1 MRPNVA
7 SPIFRRRSRQVKP
20 AQTRR
25 LNGLAIQLCGLFW
38 LFGCATVA
46 QNATPGWVSDSG
58 ISSRYPRES
67 HVVGYQWSSGD
78 GALERAKQGA
88 VADLGRQISVRIQSE
103 LTDQSEEIDG
113 KYGYKLDAVTRSTSD
128 VKLTDVRYELYRKRG
143 TIHALAVVHRATAAR
158 TRRLERD
165 KAVSDLTM
173 CMDAAGL
180 EKASQRRA
188 RALRIYESCRRSL
201 AEALQH
207 ESVAIALTGNLRSGE
222 IMQQLMAQSRTIDH
236 EIDLLASGPAS
247 SIEDA
252 ADALVLQLTRQ
263 GVTTA
268 DRLIV
273 SPFSYGS
280 TNFSSSLGK
289 QLAIELEESFARSN
303 RNAEQKAHPRELY
316 ARGVYY
322 EFEGNVRVSVTTIE
336 AQSGLLTAGAEV
348 RFPIS
353 SIPPH
358 LELRAINFE
367 AALEKERVLSRG
379 ESISGDLKIK
389 VWTDRGYRSVVYS
402 ENEELRL
409 YLRVNRP
416 AWVRLLYTL
425 ANGEVI
431 LLEDDYF
438 LDSPNVNVDFEYPTR
453 FEIAPPFGI
462 ETIHAMAFT
471 KEPPA
476 LPTATRKVDGV
487 TYKAVPDGVTSVIK
501 ARGLVK
507 RKRGQTVA
515 EDFVT
520 ITTTR

>member
-1 MRPNVA
+1 
-7 SPIFRRRSRQVKP
+7 
-20 AQTRR
+20 
-25 LNGLAIQLCGLFW
+25 
-38 LFGCATVA
+38 
-46 QNATPGWVSDSG
+46 
-58 ISSRYPRES
+58 
-67 HVVGYQWSSGD
+67 
-78 GALERAKQGA
+78 
-88 VADLGRQISVRIQSE
+88 
-103 LTDQSEEIDG
+103 
-113 KYGYKLDAVTRSTSD
+113 
-128 VKLTDVRYELYRKRG
+128 
-143 TIHALAVVHRATAAR
+143 
-158 TRRLERD
+158 
-165 KAVSDLTM
+165 
-173 CMDAAGL
+173 
-180 EKASQRRA
+180 
-188 RALRIYESCRRSL
+188 
-201 AEALQH
+201 
-207 ESVAIALTGNLRSGE
+207 
-222 IMQQLMAQSRTIDH
+222 MQQLMAQSRTIDH

-268 DRLIV
+268 DRLII

-348 RFPIS
+348 RFPVS

-367 AALEKERVLSRG
+367 TALEKERVLSRG
-379 ESISGDLKIK
+379 ESISGDLKMK
-389 VWTDRGYRSVVYS
+389 VWTDRGYRGVVYS
-402 ENEELRL
+402 EHEELRL

-471 KEPPA
+471 QEPAA